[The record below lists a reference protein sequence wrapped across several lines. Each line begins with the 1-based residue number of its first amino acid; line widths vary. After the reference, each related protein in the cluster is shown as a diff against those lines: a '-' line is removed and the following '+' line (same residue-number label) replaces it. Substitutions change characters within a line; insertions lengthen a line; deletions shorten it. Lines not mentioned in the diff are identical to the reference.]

1 MRIQKIQNNNYTQ
14 FQGLLR
20 VQNFKK
26 GGEVIER
33 VTTEEFD
40 KGLAECAFKNIFK
53 GNWSDTGHK
62 FIQNSNLAGYGSVLR
77 HTLGINLPK
86 TDRKIEQV
94 ILGHSDNSYSIK
106 IQGLLERQTSEN
118 KRTA

>member
-14 FQGLLR
+14 FKGLVR

-26 GGEVIER
+26 GGEIIEQ

-40 KGLAECAFKNIFK
+40 KGLAECAFKNIFN

-62 FIQNSNLAGYGSVLR
+62 FIKNGNLANYGNVLR
-77 HTLGINLPK
+77 HTLGINLPRTNNK
-86 TDRKIEQV
+86 VEHV
-94 ILGHSDNSYSIK
+94 ILEHSNNSYGIK
-106 IQGLLERQTSEN
+106 IDNEYELTHIN
-118 KRTA
+118 